1 MAYSFTS
8 RGRASTPSV
17 PAIPIVPV
25 LEFYGFDPR
34 ELKDYPHGWF
44 KIRCAFHGETQAS
57 ASYSTDLNAFNCHAC
72 SMSGDSIKII
82 RLMEPSLSFK
92 EAVAK
97 GCEIAGVGEYEA
109 KAKEREFKVKRVSG
123 VTVARDALSGG
134 SRKSLRLRRRV
145 TL

>member
-1 MAYSFTS
+1 MAYSFVGKHKA
-8 RGRASTPSV
+8 RHEQV
-17 PAIPIVPV
+17 PTIPIVPV
-25 LEFYGFDPR
+25 LEFYGFDQR

-44 KIRCAFHGETQAS
+44 KIRCVFHGETQAS

-82 RLMEPSLSFK
+82 RLMEPDLSFQ

-109 KAKEREFKVKRVSG
+109 KAQERELKVKRVSG
-123 VTVARDALSGG
+123 ASLARNILSGEE
-134 SRKSLRLRRRV
+134 RKPLRRKRKV
-145 TL
+145 VL

>member
-1 MAYSFTS
+1 MAYSFT
-8 RGRASTPSV
+8 RGSGASAPQAPS
-17 PAIPIVPV
+17 IPIVPV
-25 LEFYGFDPR
+25 LEFYGFNPM

-82 RLMEPSLSFK
+82 RLMEPDLSFQ

-97 GCEIAGVGEYEA
+97 GCEIAGIGEY
-109 KAKEREFKVKRVSG
+109 KAEVQERELKVKRVSG
-123 VTVARDALSGG
+123 ASLARNILSNKE
-134 SRKSLRLRRRV
+134 RRPLRRKRKV
-145 TL
+145 VL

>member
-1 MAYSFTS
+1 MAYSFT
-8 RGRASTPSV
+8 RIGRISQPEV
-17 PAIPIVPV
+17 PVIPIIPV
-25 LEFYGFDPR
+25 LEFYGFDPA

-44 KIRCAFHGETQAS
+44 KVRCAFHGETQAS

-82 RLMEPSLSFK
+82 RLMEPKLSFQ

-97 GCEIAGVGEYEA
+97 GCEIAGICRHEEG
-109 KAKEREFKVKRVSG
+109 KQGRELKVKRVSG
-123 VTVARDALSGG
+123 VTAARSALSDGE
-134 SRKSLRLRRRV
+134 RKPLRPRRRV

>member
-8 RGRASTPSV
+8 RGRASASKV

-34 ELKDYPHGWF
+34 ELKGYPHGWF
-44 KIRCAFHGETQAS
+44 KVRCAFHGETQAS

-82 RLMEPSLSFK
+82 RRMEPSLSFQ

-97 GCEIAGVGEYEA
+97 GCEIAGVAEYKAE
-109 KAKEREFKVKRVSG
+109 AKERELKVKRVSG
-123 VTVARDALSGG
+123 VTAARDALSGG
-134 SRKSLRLRRRV
+134 NRKSLRLRRRV